1 MKITRHQ
8 ARHCIISK
16 VYVNVGCRASHLNK
30 IRSAVKG
37 HKSFIVIT
45 Q

>member
-1 MKITRHQ
+1 MWN
-8 ARHCIISK
+8 A
-16 VYVNVGCRASHLNK
+16 GHLNK